1 MEEEKLI
8 QYIQGKLT
16 SEEEITDVLDWIEA
30 SEANLKS
37 YAELKNLWVMT
48 GLQQVKE
55 PYSGKFFTTP
65 VVPKEIYRSFTRSL
79 VRYAAIFILAFL
91 AGAITV
97 YFAGRSGE
105 SRLYQTYNEIQVPNG
120 EKSMITLYD
129 GTRVWLNSG
138 TTFKYPVAFQAKE
151 RKVYLNG
158 EAYFDVSGR
167 KEQPFIIQADQLK
180 IKVLGT
186 RFDVCAYHTED
197 EFFVTLEEGSVYTS
211 SDVNGKELV
220 LSPGDQA
227 VFSRKTNQFAQI
239 RVDTGLYSSWKE
251 DLLRFQDTPF
261 REVIKKMERWY
272 DVNITLDGSINT
284 EETYTMTIKTE
295 SLREMLNVLSKTT
308 PIKYEINGKK
318 VRIARP

>member
-65 VVPKEIYRSFTRSL
+65 VVPKGIYRSFTRSL

>member
-16 SEEEITDVLDWIEA
+16 SEKEITEVLDWIEA
-30 SEANLKS
+30 SEANRKN

-65 VVPKEIYRSFTRSL
+65 GVSKGIYRAFTRSL
-79 VRYAAIFILAFL
+79 VRYAAVFILAFL
-91 AGAITV
+91 AGAIAV

-105 SRLYQTYNEIQVPNG
+105 SRLYETYNEIQVPNG

-129 GTRVWLNSG
+129 GTRIWLNSG
-138 TTFKYPVAFQAKE
+138 TTFKYPVAFRAKE

-211 SDVNGKELV
+211 SDVDGKELV

-239 RVDTGLYSSWKE
+239 KVDTGLYSSWKE
-251 DLLRFQDTPF
+251 DLLRFQDAPF
-261 REVIKKMERWY
+261 KEVIKKMERWY

-284 EETYTMTIKTE
+284 EETYTMAIKTE
-295 SLREMLNVLSKTT
+295 SLREILNVLSKTT